1 MRGSRARLRRR
12 ITLCDLATLRE
23 TCFFSREGAK
33 PRRNEA
39 AGCEEVEQDSDFE
52 FLFATSRLCVKHV
65 LFSREGAKPR
75 WNEAAG
81 AGKLSKTQTLNS
93 SLRLRDFA

>member
-65 LFSREGAKPR
+65 LFSRKDAKTQR
-75 WNEAAG
+75 NEEAACG
-81 AGKLSKTQTLNS
+81 EVGQDSDVALL
-93 SLRLRDFA
+93 FAT